1 MLYIINLLLFVI
13 LGNVSCISAVAEGMD
28 SSAFKI
34 QKKIAITQIVK
45 HPSLDL
51 IAQGILKELKEN
63 GYDEANITQDNAQG
77 NMTIAVQMAQKIVS
91 QKPDLVIAIST
102 PSAQTMQKA
111 LQGTRIPLV
120 FGAVTDPLGAKLIKN
135 LEKPEGLITGTID
148 LPSAE
153 DQVALMQKMIP
164 RLKTVGLVYNP
175 SEMNSVFQLTQFKK
189 ALTLKNL
196 KFTEATAVKT
206 SEVQS
211 AASSLLDK
219 VEAIFIPND
228 NTVVSALQALLKVT
242 NESKIPV
249 FVSDPESVS
258 AGALAGI
265 ANHQEQVGRETGKI
279 AIRILKGEVAGSI
292 AVKIVKASKAY
303 MNEEAKKKLGL

>member
-1 MLYIINLLLFVI
+1 MLYIINILLFLI
-13 LGNVSCISAVAEGMD
+13 LGDISCISAIAEGMD
-28 SSAFKI
+28 SSAFKTK
-34 QKKIAITQIVK
+34 KKIAITQIVK

-77 NMTIAVQMAQKIVS
+77 NMTTAVQIAQKIVS

-111 LQGTRIPLV
+111 LQGTQIPLV
-120 FGAVTDPLGAKLIKN
+120 FGAVTDPLGTKLVKN
-135 LEKPEGLITGTID
+135 LEKPKGFITGTVD

-153 DQVALMQKMIP
+153 DQVALMQKMLP

-175 SEMNSVFQLTQFKK
+175 SETNSVFQLTQFKK
-189 ALTLKNL
+189 ALTLKSL
-196 KFTEATAVKT
+196 KFAEATAVKT

-211 AASSLLDK
+211 AVSSLLNK

-249 FVSDPESVS
+249 FVSDPESVG